1 MELAWLY
8 TALALLV
15 ATLIFLLKNKKPEV
29 DAGAAARPAPVQA
42 GPGGRRQPRRLRQ
55 QVIFHVPKLLFCIMS
70 QKICQGR
77 SLKHQFLFSARW
89 KQRRGATSWS
99 WRRWSRATTRSSHR
113 PTFRRRW
120 QENWREE
127 SEKTWRKRKQKNS
140 ARNPGPWEGGGETE
154 KRRAR
159 LGCLR
164 NEKLVHELWL
174 YATLDVRWTSKKTWR
189 GRRKTRKRKGRRR
202 EKKRRGKIG
211 ARIESKICTKLCTL

>member
-77 SLKHQFLFSARW
+77 SLNISFCF
-89 KQRRGATSWS
+89 QRDGNNVEELPVDHDDDEAEQRPGA
-99 WRRWSRATTRSSHR
+99 ATAPR
-113 PTFRRRW
+113 FDADG
-120 QENWREE
+120 
-127 SEKTWRKRKQKNS
+127 K
-140 ARNPGPWEGGGETE
+140 
-154 KRRAR
+154 
-159 LGCLR
+159 
-164 NEKLVHELWL
+164 
-174 YATLDVRWTSKKTWR
+174 
-189 GRRKTRKRKGRRR
+189 
-202 EKKRRGKIG
+202 KIG
-211 ARIESKICTKLCTL
+211 AKKARKLEEKENKRIQREIQAREREEEKQRKEELG